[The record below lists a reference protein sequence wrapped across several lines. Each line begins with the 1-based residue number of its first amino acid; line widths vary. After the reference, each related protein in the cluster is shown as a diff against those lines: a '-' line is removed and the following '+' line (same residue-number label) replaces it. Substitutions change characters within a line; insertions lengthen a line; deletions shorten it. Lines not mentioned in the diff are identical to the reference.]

1 MLPSLRAGTSKPWFG
16 LRSLLAQDR
25 QSPQKEALGSGG
37 GDKADNKCEFWALAA
52 LTFSQVLR
60 AVMCP
65 QQERWVTVAS
75 FFQTRSCHSFIPFW
89 GVRYHSIHYM
99 ETPHL

>member
-1 MLPSLRAGTSKPWFG
+1 MLPSLRGWDIQTLARPEVPTGT
-16 LRSLLAQDR
+16 DR

-37 GDKADNKCEFWALAA
+37 RDKADDKCEFWALAA